1 MTIGELAERANV
13 ATSALR
19 FYETEGLIASTRTAG
34 GQRRYHREVLR
45 RVAFVRAA
53 QRVGLTL
60 EEIKAALAT
69 LPEGRTPTAADWAR
83 LSRSWRPLLN
93 RRIAELERVRD
104 KLDTCIGCG
113 CRSLRVCHL
122 LNPNDIAGIEGPG
135 PRWLLDEVTAGTGQ
149 GSARGQGTA

>member
-1 MTIGELAERANV
+1 MLTIGETAERANV

-19 FYETEGLIASTRTAG
+19 FYEREGLISSVRTPG

-53 QRVGLTL
+53 QRVGLSL
-60 EEIKAALAT
+60 EEIRAALAT
-69 LPEGRTPTAADWAR
+69 LPEGRTPTGADWKR

-104 KLDTCIGCG
+104 GLGSCIGCG
-113 CRSLRVCHL
+113 CLSLRVCHL
-122 LNPNDIAGIEGPG
+122 LNPDDRAGAEGPG
-135 PRWLLDEVTAGTGQ
+135 PRWLLDEDPAVVPDMP
-149 GSARGQGTA
+149 